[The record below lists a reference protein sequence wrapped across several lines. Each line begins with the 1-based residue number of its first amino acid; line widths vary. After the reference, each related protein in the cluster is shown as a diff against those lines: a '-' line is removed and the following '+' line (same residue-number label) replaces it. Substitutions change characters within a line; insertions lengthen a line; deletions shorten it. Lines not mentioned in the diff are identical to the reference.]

1 MKDAAK
7 DWASFRKEVLDD
19 WNEMWEKDSFS
30 EGFFDEDGKWNSNLI
45 RTAKEDF
52 DLLKTYFED
61 EIVSSVDNS
70 TTIYGSG
77 VVKAQT
83 EHLKELIHEAQKAFD
98 KNTNGLFQ
106 DETQTAMNNLKEY
119 KEQAM
124 TTAKEIKQKI
134 EDIKASYLGMLNE
147 ASDKFEEQSDML
159 ERVSKYLEH
168 DAKLV
173 KLIYG
178 ENQYE
183 SLDRYYQKQ
192 HENNIQQLDFAKGQ
206 VDF

>member
-1 MKDAAK
+1 
-7 DWASFRKEVLDD
+7 
-19 WNEMWEKDSFS
+19 MWEKDSFS
-30 EGFFDEDGKWNSNLI
+30 EGFFDENGKWNSNLI